1 MAQRL
6 FWIDNV
12 KAICMIGVYLLH
24 SEAYY
29 GFGDI
34 QYGMLITPFYVNAF
48 FFVSGYLMFNKY
60 LNVSALGNNL
70 VYVKALQNIVFRLM
84 IPSLFFSAV
93 MFVPKMLFHSAEV
106 SVPAFLLYV
115 LGGISYWFTSALSV
129 AQIVLLL
136 LVMSLK
142 RKDIWS
148 YMWCSVLLFA
158 LGWYLN
164 DIRTDTSA
172 DAFFPWFWKTGLEY
186 TLIMALGGIYMKYE
200 NHIHA
205 MRHILFTFSI
215 VIYVVSMY
223 MLMNGM
229 TFALMGLGGRCNI
242 KGGILI
248 LAGISLIVSLSHILK
263 ENRILSYIGRNSL
276 VFYFLSG
283 VLPAF
288 WGNVAQRFFPEKMY
302 VVTIVV
308 ALLSLLL
315 AWVATVVINKY
326 LPFLIDIRKLQCQH
340 TKPRI

>member
-1 MAQRL
+1 MNIKLFQTQPCRVYSSLAEGLDVYLLANMAQRL

-106 SVPAFLLYV
+106 SVHAFLLHV

-129 AQIVLLL
+129 AQIVLLSL
-136 LVMSLK
+136 IMLLK

-164 DIRTDTSA
+164 DVRTDTSA
-172 DAFFPWFWKTGLEY
+172 EAFFPWFWKTGLEY
-186 TLIMALGGIYMKYE
+186 TLIMALGGIYMK
-200 NHIHA
+200 
-205 MRHILFTFSI
+205 RT
-215 VIYVVSMY
+215 
-223 MLMNGM
+223 
-229 TFALMGLGGRCNI
+229 
-242 KGGILI
+242 
-248 LAGISLIVSLSHILK
+248 
-263 ENRILSYIGRNSL
+263 
-276 VFYFLSG
+276 
-283 VLPAF
+283 
-288 WGNVAQRFFPEKMY
+288 
-302 VVTIVV
+302 
-308 ALLSLLL
+308 
-315 AWVATVVINKY
+315 
-326 LPFLIDIRKLQCQH
+326 
-340 TKPRI
+340 